1 MWFVYI
7 LISAIFS
14 AASTIFIKLGVR
26 HTDSTLATGIK
37 TVVVTVLSWAV
48 VFATGLQGEL
58 GSISGRTMLFLVLSG
73 LTTGGSWLC
82 NYGAL
87 KLGEVDTMVAVMRC
101 GMVLAV
107 IFSFIF
113 LRDPF
118 KLPVN
123 ADQWHRPTLVMP
135 AGLCC
140 AVHSLLFLFLAVLL
154 IILFRLPA
162 LLSVLMP
169 VPASHA
175 ASDSTIYILIYIL
188 RYSASVSDK
197 IITYESR
204 RSFSQDHRPLRK
216 AWDRRQYIVHC
227 HRRILQAGRKF
238 GYGKYIRCLIYPV
251 CRNDDHRTK
260 TGLDRTVPESGDIG
274 IKNVTLM
281 DLPPF
286 LYHGIP
292 PTLH

>member
-118 KLPVN
+118 SVMSVVGIAFILAGALLMIDRRSRSSGAPVSKKWMLLALGEMLFASTTTILGKVGIIGVN
-123 ADQWHRPTLVMP
+123 SNLGTAIHSVVVLVMT
-135 AGLCC
+135 AGLV
-140 AVHSLLFLFLAVLL
+140 AVTGKWRQIPAIPRRELLFIVLSGVASAVTWLTYYRGL
-154 IILFRLPA
+154 QLTMASIVAPA
-162 LLSVLMP
+162 DKLLSG
-169 VPASHA
+169 A
-175 ASDSTIYILIYIL
+175 AAVVMAYFVFGERLTKRSALALGCVAAGTVCMIL
-188 RYSASVSDK
+188 
-197 IITYESR
+197 
-204 RSFSQDHRPLRK
+204 
-216 AWDRRQYIVHC
+216 
-227 HRRILQAGRKF
+227 
-238 GYGKYIRCLIYPV
+238 
-251 CRNDDHRTK
+251 
-260 TGLDRTVPESGDIG
+260 
-274 IKNVTLM
+274 
-281 DLPPF
+281 
-286 LYHGIP
+286 
-292 PTLH
+292 

>member
-37 TVVVTVLSWAV
+37 TMVVTVLSWAV

-118 KLPVN
+118 SVMSVVGIAFILAGALLMIDRRSRSSGAPVSKKWLLLALGEMLFASTTTILGKVGITGVN
-123 ADQWHRPTLVMP
+123 SNLGTAIHSVVVLVMT
-135 AGLCC
+135 AGLV
-140 AVHSLLFLFLAVLL
+140 AVTGKWRQIPAIPRRELLFIVLSGVASAVTWLTYYRGL
-154 IILFRLPA
+154 QLTMASIVAPA
-162 LLSVLMP
+162 DKLLSG
-169 VPASHA
+169 A
-175 ASDSTIYILIYIL
+175 AAVVMAYFVFGERLTKRSALALGCVAAGTVCMIL
-188 RYSASVSDK
+188 
-197 IITYESR
+197 
-204 RSFSQDHRPLRK
+204 
-216 AWDRRQYIVHC
+216 
-227 HRRILQAGRKF
+227 
-238 GYGKYIRCLIYPV
+238 
-251 CRNDDHRTK
+251 
-260 TGLDRTVPESGDIG
+260 
-274 IKNVTLM
+274 
-281 DLPPF
+281 
-286 LYHGIP
+286 
-292 PTLH
+292 

>member
-118 KLPVN
+118 SVMSVVGIAFILAGALLMIDRRSRSSGAPVSKKWLLLALGEMLFASTTTILGKVGITGVN
-123 ADQWHRPTLVMP
+123 SNLGTAIHSVVVLVMT
-135 AGLCC
+135 AGLV
-140 AVHSLLFLFLAVLL
+140 AVTGKWRQIPAIPRRELLFIVLSGVASAVTWLTYYRGL
-154 IILFRLPA
+154 QLTMASIVAPA
-162 LLSVLMP
+162 DKLLSG
-169 VPASHA
+169 A
-175 ASDSTIYILIYIL
+175 AAVVMAYYVFGERLTKRSALALGCVAAGTVCMIL
-188 RYSASVSDK
+188 
-197 IITYESR
+197 
-204 RSFSQDHRPLRK
+204 
-216 AWDRRQYIVHC
+216 
-227 HRRILQAGRKF
+227 
-238 GYGKYIRCLIYPV
+238 
-251 CRNDDHRTK
+251 
-260 TGLDRTVPESGDIG
+260 
-274 IKNVTLM
+274 
-281 DLPPF
+281 
-286 LYHGIP
+286 
-292 PTLH
+292 

>member
-118 KLPVN
+118 SVMSVVGIAFILAGALLMIDRRNRSSGAPVSKKWLLLALGEMLFASTTTILGKVGITGVN
-123 ADQWHRPTLVMP
+123 SNLGTAIHSVVVLVMT
-135 AGLCC
+135 AGLV
-140 AVHSLLFLFLAVLL
+140 AVTGKWRQIPAIPRRELLFIVLSGVASAVTWLTYYRGL
-154 IILFRLPA
+154 QLTMASIVAPA
-162 LLSVLMP
+162 DKLLSG
-169 VPASHA
+169 A
-175 ASDSTIYILIYIL
+175 AAVVMAYFVFGERLTKRSALALGCVAAGTVCMIL
-188 RYSASVSDK
+188 
-197 IITYESR
+197 
-204 RSFSQDHRPLRK
+204 
-216 AWDRRQYIVHC
+216 
-227 HRRILQAGRKF
+227 
-238 GYGKYIRCLIYPV
+238 
-251 CRNDDHRTK
+251 
-260 TGLDRTVPESGDIG
+260 
-274 IKNVTLM
+274 
-281 DLPPF
+281 
-286 LYHGIP
+286 
-292 PTLH
+292 

>member
-14 AASTIFIKLGVR
+14 AAATIFIKLGGR

-118 KLPVN
+118 SVMSVVGIAFILAGALLMIDRRSRSSGAPVSKKWLLLALGEMLFASTTTILGKVGITGVN
-123 ADQWHRPTLVMP
+123 SNLGTAIHSVVVLVMT
-135 AGLCC
+135 AGLV
-140 AVHSLLFLFLAVLL
+140 AVTGKWRQIPAIPRRELLFIVLSGVASAVTWLTYYRGL
-154 IILFRLPA
+154 QLTMASIVAPA
-162 LLSVLMP
+162 DKLLSG
-169 VPASHA
+169 A
-175 ASDSTIYILIYIL
+175 AAVVMAYFVFGERLTKRSALALGCVAAGTVCMIL
-188 RYSASVSDK
+188 
-197 IITYESR
+197 
-204 RSFSQDHRPLRK
+204 
-216 AWDRRQYIVHC
+216 
-227 HRRILQAGRKF
+227 
-238 GYGKYIRCLIYPV
+238 
-251 CRNDDHRTK
+251 
-260 TGLDRTVPESGDIG
+260 
-274 IKNVTLM
+274 
-281 DLPPF
+281 
-286 LYHGIP
+286 
-292 PTLH
+292 

>member
-87 KLGEVDTMVAVMRC
+87 KRGEVDTMVAVMRC

-118 KLPVN
+118 SVMSVVGIAFILAGALLMIDRRSRSSGAPVSKKWMLLALGEMLFASTTTILGKVGITGVN
-123 ADQWHRPTLVMP
+123 SNLGTAIHSVVVLVMT
-135 AGLCC
+135 AGLV
-140 AVHSLLFLFLAVLL
+140 AVTGKWRQIPAIPRRELLFIVLSGVASAVTWLTYYRGL
-154 IILFRLPA
+154 QLTMASIVAPA
-162 LLSVLMP
+162 DKLLSG
-169 VPASHA
+169 A
-175 ASDSTIYILIYIL
+175 AAVVMAYFVFGERLTKRSALALGCVAAGTVCMIL
-188 RYSASVSDK
+188 
-197 IITYESR
+197 
-204 RSFSQDHRPLRK
+204 
-216 AWDRRQYIVHC
+216 
-227 HRRILQAGRKF
+227 
-238 GYGKYIRCLIYPV
+238 
-251 CRNDDHRTK
+251 
-260 TGLDRTVPESGDIG
+260 
-274 IKNVTLM
+274 
-281 DLPPF
+281 
-286 LYHGIP
+286 
-292 PTLH
+292 

>member
-118 KLPVN
+118 SVMSVVGIAFILAGALLMIDRRSRSSGAPVSKKWLLLALGEMLLASTTTILGKVGITGVN
-123 ADQWHRPTLVMP
+123 SNLGTAIHSVVVLVMT
-135 AGLCC
+135 AGLVAVTGKWRQIPAIPRRELLFIVLSGVAC
-140 AVHSLLFLFLAVLL
+140 AVTWLTYYRGLQLTMASIVA
-154 IILFRLPA
+154 PA
-162 LLSVLMP
+162 DKLLSG
-169 VPASHA
+169 A
-175 ASDSTIYILIYIL
+175 AAVVMAYFVFGERLTKRSALALGCVAAGTVCMIL
-188 RYSASVSDK
+188 
-197 IITYESR
+197 
-204 RSFSQDHRPLRK
+204 
-216 AWDRRQYIVHC
+216 
-227 HRRILQAGRKF
+227 
-238 GYGKYIRCLIYPV
+238 
-251 CRNDDHRTK
+251 
-260 TGLDRTVPESGDIG
+260 
-274 IKNVTLM
+274 
-281 DLPPF
+281 
-286 LYHGIP
+286 
-292 PTLH
+292 

>member
-73 LTTGGSWLC
+73 LTTGGSWPC

-118 KLPVN
+118 S
-123 ADQWHRPTLVMP
+123 VMSVVGIAFIL
-135 AGLCC
+135 AG
-140 AVHSLLFLFLAVLL
+140 
-154 IILFRLPA
+154 A
-162 LLSVLMP
+162 LLMI
-169 VPASHA
+169 
-175 ASDSTIYILIYIL
+175 D
-188 RYSASVSDK
+188 
-197 IITYESR
+197 R
-204 RSFSQDHRPLRK
+204 RSRSSG
-216 AWDRRQYIVHC
+216 A
-227 HRRILQAGRKF
+227 
-238 GYGKYIRCLIYPV
+238 PV
-251 CRNDDHRTK
+251 SK
-260 TGLDRTVPESGDIG
+260 KWL
-274 IKNVTLM
+274 L
-281 DLPPF
+281 LA
-286 LYHGIP
+286 L
-292 PTLH
+292 

>member
-118 KLPVN
+118 SVMSVVGIAFILAGALLMIDRRSRSSGAPVSKK
-123 ADQWHRPTLVMP
+123 W
-135 AGLCC
+135 
-140 AVHSLLFLFLAVLL
+140 LFLALGEMLFASTTTILGKVGITGVNSNLGTAIHSVVVLVMTAGL
-154 IILFRLPA
+154 VAVTGKWRQIPAIPRRELLFIVLSGVASAVTWLTYYRGLQLTMASIVAPA
-162 LLSVLMP
+162 DKLLSG
-169 VPASHA
+169 A
-175 ASDSTIYILIYIL
+175 AAVVMAYFVFGERLTKRSALALGCVAAGTVCMIL
-188 RYSASVSDK
+188 
-197 IITYESR
+197 
-204 RSFSQDHRPLRK
+204 
-216 AWDRRQYIVHC
+216 
-227 HRRILQAGRKF
+227 
-238 GYGKYIRCLIYPV
+238 
-251 CRNDDHRTK
+251 
-260 TGLDRTVPESGDIG
+260 
-274 IKNVTLM
+274 
-281 DLPPF
+281 
-286 LYHGIP
+286 
-292 PTLH
+292 

>member
-118 KLPVN
+118 SVMSVVGIAFILAGALLMIDRRSRSSGAPVSKKWLLLALGEMLFASTTTILGKVGITGVN
-123 ADQWHRPTLVMP
+123 SNLGTAIHSVVVLVMT
-135 AGLCC
+135 AGLV
-140 AVHSLLFLFLAVLL
+140 AVTGKWRQIPAIPRRELLFIVLSGVASAVTWLTYYRGL
-154 IILFRLPA
+154 QLTMASIVAPA
-162 LLSVLMP
+162 DKLLSG
-169 VPASHA
+169 A
-175 ASDSTIYILIYIL
+175 AAVVMAYFVFGERLTKRSALALGCVAAGTVCMIL
-188 RYSASVSDK
+188 
-197 IITYESR
+197 
-204 RSFSQDHRPLRK
+204 
-216 AWDRRQYIVHC
+216 
-227 HRRILQAGRKF
+227 
-238 GYGKYIRCLIYPV
+238 
-251 CRNDDHRTK
+251 
-260 TGLDRTVPESGDIG
+260 
-274 IKNVTLM
+274 
-281 DLPPF
+281 
-286 LYHGIP
+286 
-292 PTLH
+292 

>member
-118 KLPVN
+118 SVMSVVGIAFILAGALLMIDRHSRSSGAPVSKKWLLLALGEMLFASTTTILGKVGITGVN
-123 ADQWHRPTLVMP
+123 SNLGTAIHSVVVLVMT
-135 AGLCC
+135 AGLV
-140 AVHSLLFLFLAVLL
+140 AVTGKWRQIPAIPRRELLFIVLSGVASAVTWLTYYRGL
-154 IILFRLPA
+154 QLTMASIVAPA
-162 LLSVLMP
+162 DKLLSG
-169 VPASHA
+169 A
-175 ASDSTIYILIYIL
+175 AAVVMAYFVFGERLTKRSALALGCVAAGTVCMIL
-188 RYSASVSDK
+188 
-197 IITYESR
+197 
-204 RSFSQDHRPLRK
+204 
-216 AWDRRQYIVHC
+216 
-227 HRRILQAGRKF
+227 
-238 GYGKYIRCLIYPV
+238 
-251 CRNDDHRTK
+251 
-260 TGLDRTVPESGDIG
+260 
-274 IKNVTLM
+274 
-281 DLPPF
+281 
-286 LYHGIP
+286 
-292 PTLH
+292 

>member
-14 AASTIFIKLGVR
+14 AVSTIFIKLGVR

-118 KLPVN
+118 SVMSVVGIAFILAGALLMIDRRSRSSGAPVSKKWLLLALGEMLFASTTTILGKVGITGVN
-123 ADQWHRPTLVMP
+123 SNLGTAIHSVVVLVMT
-135 AGLCC
+135 AGLV
-140 AVHSLLFLFLAVLL
+140 AVTGKWRQIPAIPRRELLFIVLSGVASAVTWLTYYRGL
-154 IILFRLPA
+154 QLTMASIVAPA
-162 LLSVLMP
+162 DKLLSG
-169 VPASHA
+169 A
-175 ASDSTIYILIYIL
+175 AAVVMAYFVFGERLTKRSALALGCVAAGTVCMIL
-188 RYSASVSDK
+188 
-197 IITYESR
+197 
-204 RSFSQDHRPLRK
+204 
-216 AWDRRQYIVHC
+216 
-227 HRRILQAGRKF
+227 
-238 GYGKYIRCLIYPV
+238 
-251 CRNDDHRTK
+251 
-260 TGLDRTVPESGDIG
+260 
-274 IKNVTLM
+274 
-281 DLPPF
+281 
-286 LYHGIP
+286 
-292 PTLH
+292 

>member
-14 AASTIFIKLGVR
+14 ATSTIFIKLGVR

-118 KLPVN
+118 SVMSVVGIAFILAGALLMIDRRSRSSGAPVSKKWLLLALGEMLFASTTTILGKVGITGVN
-123 ADQWHRPTLVMP
+123 SNLGTAIHSVVVLVMT
-135 AGLCC
+135 AGLV
-140 AVHSLLFLFLAVLL
+140 AVTGKWRQIPAIPRRELLFIVLSGVASAVTWLTYYRGL
-154 IILFRLPA
+154 QLTMASIVAPA
-162 LLSVLMP
+162 DKLLSG
-169 VPASHA
+169 A
-175 ASDSTIYILIYIL
+175 AAVVMAYFVFGERLTKRSALALGCVAAGTVCMIL
-188 RYSASVSDK
+188 
-197 IITYESR
+197 
-204 RSFSQDHRPLRK
+204 
-216 AWDRRQYIVHC
+216 
-227 HRRILQAGRKF
+227 
-238 GYGKYIRCLIYPV
+238 
-251 CRNDDHRTK
+251 
-260 TGLDRTVPESGDIG
+260 
-274 IKNVTLM
+274 
-281 DLPPF
+281 
-286 LYHGIP
+286 
-292 PTLH
+292 

>member
-118 KLPVN
+118 SVMSVVGIAFILAGALLMIDRRSRSSGAPVSKKWLLLALGEMLFASTTTILGKVGITGVN
-123 ADQWHRPTLVMP
+123 SNLGTALHSVVVLVMT
-135 AGLCC
+135 AGLV
-140 AVHSLLFLFLAVLL
+140 AVTGKWRQIPAIPRRELLFIVLSGVASAVTWLTYYRGL
-154 IILFRLPA
+154 QLTMASIVAPA
-162 LLSVLMP
+162 DKLLSG
-169 VPASHA
+169 A
-175 ASDSTIYILIYIL
+175 AAVVMAYFVFGERLTKRSALALGCVAAGTVCMIL
-188 RYSASVSDK
+188 
-197 IITYESR
+197 
-204 RSFSQDHRPLRK
+204 
-216 AWDRRQYIVHC
+216 
-227 HRRILQAGRKF
+227 
-238 GYGKYIRCLIYPV
+238 
-251 CRNDDHRTK
+251 
-260 TGLDRTVPESGDIG
+260 
-274 IKNVTLM
+274 
-281 DLPPF
+281 
-286 LYHGIP
+286 
-292 PTLH
+292 